1 MSLMDKVLEA
11 LRSAILL
18 EARVTNLAGHVAELA
33 TEMRDIDR
41 RLVRLETLTE
51 INASRSEA
59 MRSLPK
65 RGDER

>member
-51 INASRSEA
+51 VNAGRPEA

-65 RGDER
+65 RGGER